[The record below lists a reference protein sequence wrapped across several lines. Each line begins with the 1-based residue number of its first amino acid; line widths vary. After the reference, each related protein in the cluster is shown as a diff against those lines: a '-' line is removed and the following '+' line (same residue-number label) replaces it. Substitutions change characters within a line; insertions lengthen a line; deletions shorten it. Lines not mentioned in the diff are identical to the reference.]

1 MKDLFEVMFDPR
13 KAYGD
18 RLLALL
24 IVILVLVATGLL
36 MYTVVIAIDTVGVS
50 PIATTIVT
58 LEVKEVVPS
67 HLTFL
72 LVGKIWISQNQPE
85 SYRLLFKIS
94 GETVSST
101 VNKQFFDSIV
111 IGEKVEVVYG
121 IRRLTRL
128 PKPLKIQ
135 KLTAS

>member
-1 MKDLFEVMFDPR
+1 MKDLFEAIIDPHTTF
-13 KAYGD
+13 GD

-24 IVILVLVATGLL
+24 IAILVLVATGLL

-50 PIATTIVT
+50 PTTTTIVAI
-58 LEVKEVVPS
+58 EAKEVVPS
-67 HLTFL
+67 HLSFL